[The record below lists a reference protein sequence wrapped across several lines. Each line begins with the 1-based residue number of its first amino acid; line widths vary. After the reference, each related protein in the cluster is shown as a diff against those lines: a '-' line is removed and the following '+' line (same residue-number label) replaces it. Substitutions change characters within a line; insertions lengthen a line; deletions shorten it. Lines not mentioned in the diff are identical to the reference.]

1 MCKDHTN
8 WFIDT
13 PVKDRKKAKRQE
25 VAYIILPWR
34 ASVVSLSHDG
44 NGGLWE
50 DDVSCLISLV
60 TGTWHHIESVLKGQ
74 MWNDQVFGR
83 REDR

>member
-1 MCKDHTN
+1 M
-8 WFIDT
+8 
-13 PVKDRKKAKRQE
+13 
-25 VAYIILPWR
+25 
-34 ASVVSLSHDG
+34 VSLSHDG

-83 REDR
+83 REGRQRTERRHEQQRGTLDTVLWHSEDQSFL